1 MRYFTGRLATG
12 RVGPIG
18 GRVACDRRASA
29 GPHGCP
35 TEGLL

>member
-18 GRVACDRRASA
+18 GRVACDHRASA
-29 GPHGCP
+29 AHAAVPQKDF
-35 TEGLL
+35 